1 MKVLK
6 VGKVENKITSED
18 ERYGFIERT
27 ETLTKRLDLNDLIK
41 RAKDEEKRDKK
52 KNILILSGA
61 TAVALLALVT
71 ISLY

>member
-1 MKVLK
+1 VLK